1 VQRLGGREDRPPA
14 RDPHPASDVMS
25 RPTWRACAG
34 CDEPALLA
42 GDLCR
47 ECRFHI
53 VAALV
58 LGAAVVLVVLA
69 LVREGVR

>member
-1 VQRLGGREDRPPA
+1 VT
-14 RDPHPASDVMS
+14 

-34 CDEPALLA
+34 CDEPGLLS

-47 ECRFHI
+47 ECRFHV